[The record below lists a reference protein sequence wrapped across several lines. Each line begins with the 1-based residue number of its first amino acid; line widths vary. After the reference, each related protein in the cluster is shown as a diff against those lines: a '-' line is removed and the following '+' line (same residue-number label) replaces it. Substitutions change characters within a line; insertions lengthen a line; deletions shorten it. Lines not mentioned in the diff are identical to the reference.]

1 MSSTEKFKEI
11 LINDRFEIIKK
22 IIFPD
27 ISAGKKETHCLT
39 KEEMLKINEIL
50 HDIIINL
57 FKRVEEIEKKL
68 EER

>member
-1 MSSTEKFKEI
+1 MNSTEKFKEI
-11 LINDRFEIIKK
+11 WINDRFENIKK

-27 ISAGKKETHCLT
+27 ISVEKKETPCLT
-39 KEEMLKINEIL
+39 KEEMLKINETL